1 MINFELRKAQRKA
14 HCRVCDRVMTPK
26 EDNVMYTYSMRN
38 RGQNILICFDC
49 IREIHSAVLQY
60 EEDKK

>member
-1 MINFELRKAQRKA
+1 MPNFELRKVQRA
-14 HCRVCDRVMTPK
+14 ACCRVCDRVLTPK
-26 EDNVMYTYSMRN
+26 DDIMYTYSTRN